1 MQVTPVH
8 IWKIG
13 GSIIGVS
20 FIGFAGWAFFRNNYT
35 FFKGADRLHVQYK
48 NVALFQRNGLDEEAF
63 TALVQHFQHSFS
75 KGELDK
81 VTAEKALDVAN
92 FHFAVEAQLRQSR
105 LAIEAQLKQSLLQ
118 KEQAETQARL
128 QKEQAETQTRLQ
140 KEQAETQARLQKEQA
155 ETQATKHHDEVVDQ
169 AKEISGAVTKFIY
182 AAGIAYAGYSIREAV
197 RIYMGK

>member
-1 MQVTPVH
+1 MQVTPLH

-20 FIGFAGWAFFRNNYT
+20 FIGFAGWALFRNNYT
-35 FFKGADRLHVQYK
+35 FFKGADRLHVQNK
-48 NVALFQRNGLDEEAF
+48 NVALFQRNGLDEDEF
-63 TALVQHFQHSFS
+63 TALVQHFQNSFS

-92 FHFAVEAQLRQSR
+92 FHFAVEAHLKQSR
-105 LAIEAQLKQSLLQ
+105 LAIEAQLKQSL
-118 KEQAETQARL
+118 L

>member
-1 MQVTPVH
+1 MQVTPLH

-20 FIGFAGWAFFRNNYT
+20 FISFAGWAFFRNNYT
-35 FFKGADRLHVQYK
+35 FFKGEDRLYK
-48 NVALFQRNGLDEEAF
+48 NMALVQQNGEKDEEAF
-63 TALVQHFQHSFS
+63 TALVQHFQNSFS
-75 KGELDK
+75 KGILDK

-92 FHFAVEAQLRQSR
+92 FHFAVEAHLKKSR
-105 LAIEAQLKQSLLQ
+105 LAIEAQLKQSLLH

-140 KEQAETQARLQKEQA
+140 KEQAETQTRLQKEQA

-182 AAGIAYAGYSIREAV
+182 AAGIA
-197 RIYMGK
+197 